1 MMPKGVDVIKFVFLQ
16 EGLLN
21 ELAKLARM
29 VGTEN
34 EPICSRR
41 SKDEDF

>member
-21 ELAKLARM
+21 ELLRL
-29 VGTEN
+29 
-34 EPICSRR
+34 
-41 SKDEDF
+41 SKGVRGRK